1 MLFDFADNGDY
12 TTRLNY
18 QVSCAYKPSGSGTTR
33 TAYVKN
39 MGWHFARYGGVAHAD
54 EPLYCIE
61 PWRNYA
67 ASTSGNSVDRDVTLN
82 GSSSTTGSNVW
93 YSLPSARREAIGLIL
108 LYSNQQWN
116 HSVSV
121 TTTKKDSNPNV
132 PLRVATQILIY
143 EIVCGLRDPN
153 SFKRNST
160 NECGT
165 SGDVFYNAASASV
178 SGFSSCYNS
187 LVSAIQ
193 SAKKIPSFCGSSSS
207 NAPTIQLS
215 GDTGS
220 AYDSN
225 GVLSAFSFS
234 NGNGARFSKSGNTLN
249 IPTVIIPS
257 TEPEESRPYPELWDS
272 MTAYNQQIYTDG
284 QSTLSEAGAYQ
295 ATLFSLTD
303 YGLPDETFGVISIP
317 KLNLEMPLYLG
328 ATDENMAKGAAVLSG
343 TSVPIGGSNTNA
355 VIAGHRGWGGAA
367 YFRCITEL
375 SIGDEVVITNLW
387 ERLRYR
393 VVGTKIIEPHEIENI
408 LIQPGRDM
416 VTLLTCHPY
425 ASGGK
430 QRYLVY
436 CQRIPEYDIMEVPY
450 D

>member
-1 MLFDFADNGDY
+1 MSRNKWSSFSLMMLLMLFLTGLFLVLY
-12 TTRLNY
+12 
-18 QVSCAYKPSGSGTTR
+18 PSIQG
-33 TAYVKN
+33 
-39 MGWHFARYGGVAHAD
+39 
-54 EPLYCIE
+54 
-61 PWRNYA
+61 A
-67 ASTSGNSVDRDVTLN
+67 AVDRRME
-82 GSSSTTGSNVW
+82 W
-93 YSLPSARREAIGLIL
+93 EADSFLSRL
-108 LYSNQQWN
+108 EDDPD
-116 HSVSV
+116 
-121 TTTKKDSNPNV
+121 KD
-132 PLRVATQILIY
+132 
-143 EIVCGLRDPN
+143 
-153 SFKRNST
+153 
-160 NECGT
+160 
-165 SGDVFYNAASASV
+165 
-178 SGFSSCYNS
+178 
-187 LVSAIQ
+187 
-193 SAKKIPSFCGSSSS
+193 
-207 NAPTIQLS
+207 
-215 GDTGS
+215 
-220 AYDSN
+220 
-225 GVLSAFSFS
+225 
-234 NGNGARFSKSGNTLN
+234 

-257 TEPEESRPYPELWDS
+257 TEPEESRPYPELWES

-284 QSTLSEAGAYQ
+284 QSALSEAGTYQ

-367 YFRCITEL
+367 YFRYITEL

-393 VVGTKIIEPHEIENI
+393 VMGIKIIEPHEIENI

-436 CQRIPEYDIMEVPY
+436 CSRI
-450 D
+450 

>member
-1 MLFDFADNGDY
+1 MRKLESRGAVITLMLLVFLAGLASVLYPYVWGAAVDISIANTAKNFLA
-12 TTRLNY
+12 RLE
-18 QVSCAYKPSGSGTTR
+18 
-33 TAYVKN
+33 
-39 MGWHFARYGGVAHAD
+39 D
-54 EPLYCIE
+54 EPDE
-61 PWRNYA
+61 
-67 ASTSGNSVDRDVTLN
+67 DTL
-82 GSSSTTGSNVW
+82 
-93 YSLPSARREAIGLIL
+93 
-108 LYSNQQWN
+108 
-116 HSVSV
+116 
-121 TTTKKDSNPNV
+121 
-132 PLRVATQILIY
+132 
-143 EIVCGLRDPN
+143 
-153 SFKRNST
+153 
-160 NECGT
+160 
-165 SGDVFYNAASASV
+165 
-178 SGFSSCYNS
+178 
-187 LVSAIQ
+187 
-193 SAKKIPSFCGSSSS
+193 
-207 NAPTIQLS
+207 
-215 GDTGS
+215 
-220 AYDSN
+220 
-225 GVLSAFSFS
+225 
-234 NGNGARFSKSGNTLN
+234 
-249 IPTVIIPS
+249 TVIVPS
-257 TEPEESRPYPELWDS
+257 TEPEESMPYQELWDS